1 MFNLIRA
8 AFGALTL
15 ILGDARDALVGSRAT
30 AQSGER

>member
-15 ILGDARDALVGSRAT
+15 IFGDARDALVGSRAT